1 MELCV
6 VSEIIK
12 NFINGINAKNCN
24 ENIKKINM
32 VSISIMVVQ
41 KIYTAIRLIIKNT
54 ILKD

>member
-1 MELCV
+1 MELYV

-41 KIYTAIRLIIKNT
+41 KIYTAIRLIIKNR
-54 ILKD
+54 DS